1 MKVKNNGENIHLCF
15 ICDSMVCAKHNSSD
29 QMFNVDLSNPNSVI
43 VNNWAGEDGSQSD
56 NSDTG
61 GFTDQ
66 RRPGSIPDGSNFFP
80 SGPSVS
86 PAFDTSSPSAPPP
99 TYTNTYTPVIQPF
112 ASPTNTFE
120 QPPVQPMPNPHP
132 THGSN
137 LNTYNLP
144 QSSDNLFPDLP
155 PSYEVAMMDETDMC

>member
-15 ICDSMVCAKHNSSD
+15 ICDSMFCAKHNSSD

-43 VNNWAGEDGSQSD
+43 LNNWAGEDGSQSD
-56 NSDTG
+56 NSDIG
-61 GFTDQ
+61 GFTDH

-80 SGPSVS
+80 SDPSVS
-86 PAFDTSSPSAPPP
+86 PAFDTSSPSAPLPTY
-99 TYTNTYTPVIQPF
+99 TYTNTPMPPYT
-112 ASPTNTFE
+112 SPTNTFE